1 MKLRH
6 FDVCSGIGGFALGF
20 RWAALSEPVAFCEI
34 DEYCQKVLA
43 KNFPNIPIF
52 NDVKELVNEEAKPE
66 STRTIPDHDIL
77 TAGYPCQPFSVAGKR
92 RGEEDPRNIW
102 PYVYEIVKRKHPT
115 WCVFENVY
123 GHVAMG
129 LDKVLNE
136 MEMEGYT
143 TQTFIVPACSLDAPH
158 LRNRLW
164 IVAHSNRQSES
175 TSTKHGGE
183 GQGELGSMAN
193 THRKLNIEQNT
204 RGSRKEKEI
213 PREHR
218 TEDNPTRESSR
229 TSSTRKS
236 RDGYVADTPSTGL
249 ERQSEHSPSISC
261 SGKKRSKPRSETSRE
276 NAMADT
282 QCMGREP
289 RSEER
294 EEFTGEESHGE
305 SDHRSSNGSEEERAR
320 NWWQFEPNVGRVA
333 YGVSSRVDRLRG
345 LGNAIVP
352 QIAMQIGLSIK
363 EAINVQSNGTNM

>member
-43 KNFPNIPIF
+43 KNFPNTPIF

-136 MEMEGYT
+136 MEMEGYA

-164 IVAHSNRQSES
+164 IVAHSDC
-175 TSTKHGGE
+175 
-183 GQGELGSMAN
+183 ELD
-193 THRKLNIEQNT
+193 IEQNT
-204 RGSRKEKEI
+204 RGYGEEKELS
-213 PREHR
+213 REHR

-236 RDGYVADTPSTGL
+236 RDGYVADTSSTGL

-261 SGKKRSKPRSETSRE
+261 SGKKRSKSRSETSRE

-294 EEFTGEESHGE
+294 EKFTGEESHGE

-363 EAINVQSNGTNM
+363 EAINVQSDNFDV

>member
-43 KNFPNIPIF
+43 KNFPNTPIF

-164 IVAHSNRQSES
+164 IVAN
-175 TSTKHGGE
+175 
-183 GQGELGSMAN
+183 
-193 THRKLNIEQNT
+193 
-204 RGSRKEKEI
+204 
-213 PREHR
+213 
-218 TEDNPTRESSR
+218 
-229 TSSTRKS
+229 
-236 RDGYVADTPSTGL
+236 TPSTGL

-261 SGKKRSKPRSETSRE
+261 SGQKRSKSRSETSRE

-363 EAINVQSNGTNM
+363 ETINVQSDNINV

>member
-34 DEYCQKVLA
+34 DEYCQKILA
-43 KNFPNIPIF
+43 KNFPNIPIHK
-52 NDVKELVNEEAKPE
+52 DLKELVNEEAKPE

-143 TQTFIVPACSLDAPH
+143 TQTFIVPACSLNAPH

-164 IVAHSNRQSES
+164 IVAHSNC
-175 TSTKHGGE
+175 
-183 GQGELGSMAN
+183 
-193 THRKLNIEQNT
+193 KLDIEQNT
-204 RGSRKEKEI
+204 RGYGEEKEI

-218 TEDNPTRESSR
+218 TEHNPTRESSR

-261 SGKKRSKPRSETSRE
+261 SG
-276 NAMADT
+276 
-282 QCMGREP
+282 
-289 RSEER
+289 
-294 EEFTGEESHGE
+294 
-305 SDHRSSNGSEEERAR
+305 EEER
-320 NWWQFEPNVGRVA
+320 V
-333 YGVSSRVDRLRG
+333 
-345 LGNAIVP
+345 
-352 QIAMQIGLSIK
+352 
-363 EAINVQSNGTNM
+363 

>member
-43 KNFPNIPIF
+43 KNFPNIPIHK
-52 NDVKELVNEEAKPE
+52 DLKELVNEEAKPE

-77 TAGYPCQPFSVAGKR
+77 TSGYPCQPFSVAGKR

-164 IVAHSNRQSES
+164 IVAHSDC
-175 TSTKHGGE
+175 
-183 GQGELGSMAN
+183 ELD
-193 THRKLNIEQNT
+193 IEQNT
-204 RGSRKEKEI
+204 RGYGEEKEI

-261 SGKKRSKPRSETSRE
+261 SGEKRSESRSETSRE

>member
-34 DEYCQKVLA
+34 DKYCQKVLA

-77 TAGYPCQPFSVAGKR
+77 TSGYPCQPFSVAGKR

-183 GQGELGSMAN
+183 GQGELG
-193 THRKLNIEQNT
+193 H
-204 RGSRKEKEI
+204 
-213 PREHR
+213 
-218 TEDNPTRESSR
+218 
-229 TSSTRKS
+229 
-236 RDGYVADTPSTGL
+236 VADTPSTGL

-261 SGKKRSKPRSETSRE
+261 SGQKRSKSRSETSRE
-276 NAMADT
+276 DAMADT

-305 SDHRSSNGSEEERAR
+305 SDHRSSNRSEEERAR

>member
-52 NDVKELVNEEAKPE
+52 NDVKELVNEKTKPE

-77 TAGYPCQPFSVAGKR
+77 TSGYPCQPFSVAGKR

-183 GQGELGSMAN
+183 GQGKLGSM
-193 THRKLNIEQNT
+193 
-204 RGSRKEKEI
+204 
-213 PREHR
+213 
-218 TEDNPTRESSR
+218 
-229 TSSTRKS
+229 
-236 RDGYVADTPSTGL
+236 ADTPSTGL

-261 SGKKRSKPRSETSRE
+261 SGEKRSESRSETSRE

>member
-34 DEYCQKVLA
+34 DPYCQKVLA

-52 NDVKELVNEEAKPE
+52 NDVKELVNEKTKPE

-183 GQGELGSMAN
+183 GQGELGHVAN
-193 THRKLNIEQNT
+193 TS
-204 RGSRKEKEI
+204 G
-213 PREHR
+213 
-218 TEDNPTRESSR
+218 
-229 TSSTRKS
+229 
-236 RDGYVADTPSTGL
+236 TGL
-249 ERQSEHSPSISC
+249 ERQSEHSPPISC
-261 SGKKRSKPRSETSRE
+261 SGEKRSKSRSETSRE

-363 EAINVQSNGTNM
+363 EAVEYGSRKKD

>member
-34 DEYCQKVLA
+34 DPYCQKVLA

-52 NDVKELVNEEAKPE
+52 NDVKELVNEKTKPE

-164 IVAHSNRQSES
+164 IIAHSNRQSES
-175 TSTKHGGE
+175 TSTKYGGE
-183 GQGELGSMAN
+183 GQGELGHVAN
-193 THRKLNIEQNT
+193 
-204 RGSRKEKEI
+204 
-213 PREHR
+213 
-218 TEDNPTRESSR
+218 
-229 TSSTRKS
+229 
-236 RDGYVADTPSTGL
+236 TPSTGL

-261 SGKKRSKPRSETSRE
+261 SGEKRSESRSKTSRE

-363 EAINVQSNGTNM
+363 EAVEYGSRKKD